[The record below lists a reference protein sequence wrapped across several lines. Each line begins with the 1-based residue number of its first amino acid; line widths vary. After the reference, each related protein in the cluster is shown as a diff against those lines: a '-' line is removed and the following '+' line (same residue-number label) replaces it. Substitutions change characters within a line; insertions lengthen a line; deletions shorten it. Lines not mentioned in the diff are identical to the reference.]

1 MKNNYF
7 FLVFVFFYFQ
17 LNAQSKCS
25 SAEPDLN
32 YAYSLVKSAYDSNNL
47 THLKYYSKR
56 SFDAFERAQNKLEGC
71 NCERANNFALE
82 GSQLLSKLENSTTF
96 EDGRFYVKRAR
107 EIAQK
112 AIQELEI
119 CSKLTYEDEA
129 LVELEFERQKLEE
142 QQKQLKQKEAK
153 IKQLL
158 ADKEQ
163 RELRIKK
170 EKLIYANQQAISSNI
185 NAYNEMLSACECEG
199 SVSKFSVNNEN
210 LFSKDLTEIKLYYL
224 STIKKATINYL
235 SSLNQCTIGYNN

>member
-112 AIQELEI
+112 AIHELEN

-142 QQKQLKQKEAK
+142 QQKQLKQKETK
-153 IKQLL
+153 IQQLL
-158 ADKEQ
+158 ADKEE

-170 EKLIYANQQAISSNI
+170 EKLIYASQQVLSSNI
-185 NAYNEMLSACECEG
+185 NTYNEMLLANECEG
-199 SVSKFSVNNEN
+199 SVSKLSVNNKN
-210 LFSKDLTEIKLYYL
+210 LLSKDLTEIKLYYL
-224 STIKKATINYL
+224 NTIKKATLNYL
-235 SSLNQCTIGYNN
+235 SIVIKPVHNRI